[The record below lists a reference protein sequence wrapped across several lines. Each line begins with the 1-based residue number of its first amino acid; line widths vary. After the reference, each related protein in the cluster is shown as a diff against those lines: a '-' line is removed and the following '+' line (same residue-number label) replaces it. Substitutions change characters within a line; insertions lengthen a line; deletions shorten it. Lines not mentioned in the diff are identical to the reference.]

1 MVTNKTLGLLCAK
14 RRKKKKKEIEPLFI
28 DKKYYKVAGIVSI
41 KNKYAHKQNGA
52 VA

>member
-14 RRKKKKKEIEPLFI
+14 RRKKKKEIEPLFI
-28 DKKYYKVAGIVSI
+28 DKKYDKVAGIVSI